1 MSLLEVKQIM
11 KIPSFYTKR
20 RLSGNVFTDIAVY
33 VYHEQPTCR
42 IRIMADR
49 LNFRKQKNPIHCPK
63 DSKWD

>member
-20 RLSGNVFTDIAVY
+20 RLSGSVFTDIAVY
-33 VYHEQPTCR
+33 VNHEQPTCR

-49 LNFRKQKNPIHCPK
+49 
-63 DSKWD
+63 

>member
-20 RLSGNVFTDIAVY
+20 RLSDSVFTDIAVY
-33 VYHEQPTCR
+33 VNHEQPTCL

-49 LNFRKQKNPIHCPK
+49 
-63 DSKWD
+63 